1 MTTDLILGTSGHIDH
16 GKTSLIGALTG
27 VNTDRLPEEKKRG
40 ITIELGFALLEIG
53 EYRMGIVDV
62 PGHEK
67 FVRNMLAGAT
77 GMDIAMLVVAADDS
91 IKQQTLEHLE
101 ILRLLNLP
109 AGVIA
114 LTKVD
119 LVDRDWIELVEE
131 EIRDLVSDTFLADAT
146 IVRTSSHTGEGIED
160 LKSALVE
167 AAQKVEKSG
176 RLVAIESPFRM
187 PIDRTFSIAGHG
199 TVVTGSVATGRLKV
213 GDELLVQPGNVE
225 VRVRSLQNH
234 ASSVEEVNRGQ
245 RAAINLAGIHH
256 NETERGQELTAKGHL
271 LPSKLITVNLISL
284 KDSIKPI
291 KDRSRVRLH
300 VGSAE
305 VICNVRLLD
314 REILNPGEAA
324 PAQLFLNA
332 PAVTTWNQPFVI
344 RSESPVTTIGGGQV
358 LNPNAKRIQREITS
372 LELRP

>member
-1 MTTDLILGTSGHIDH
+1 
-16 GKTSLIGALTG
+16 
-27 VNTDRLPEEKKRG
+27 
-40 ITIELGFALLEIG
+40 
-53 EYRMGIVDV
+53 MGIVDV

-324 PAQLFLNA
+324 PTQLF
-332 PAVTTWNQPFVI
+332 PECTSGHDV
-344 RSESPVTTIGGGQV
+344 ESTVCH
-358 LNPNAKRIQREITS
+358 S
-372 LELRP
+372 